1 MSHFSN
7 RFTVHHKASGF
18 VNKIAPTAHIV
29 AKTGFLFSL
38 LLLAPTVVSLLYMDH
53 VFSAFAVTAA
63 ISMSVCALTWL
74 LTMRYNRELRPRDGY
89 TLVFMLWIGFALI
102 ACLPF
107 YIYMPG
113 LGFTNAYFEAISGL
127 TTTGATIITSLDT
140 LAPSLNFWRHMLN
153 WLGGMGIIVLAV
165 AVMPML
171 GVGGT
176 QLFKAE
182 IPGVNKDSKM
192 APRIS
197 ETAKRLWSVYVLFTF
212 VTLLALR
219 LAGMSWFDAVCHAM
233 SAFSLGGFS
242 THDNSISYFNS
253 VPIEIIL
260 SIATILGAINF
271 TNHFNALQ
279 KKSLRYYWRDEE
291 VRVLLFVLLFSIIGI
306 SLYLWWHSFYSLGE
320 AFRYTAFNLISIGL
334 ANGYSDTDFA
344 KWPLIASLWMFFL
357 ANILSNGGSA
367 GGGIKTVRALVLFKF
382 SVREMVLML
391 HPNAVSMVKINGSHI
406 PDRRA
411 LTVMAFVFVYV
422 ITIILFSFALMMSG
436 MDFLS
441 ALTAAI
447 SCITNAGPGLGTVDP
462 ANNFAF
468 LSDLQKWLCI
478 IIMLLGRLEIFTV
491 FILFT
496 PAYWKK

>member
-1 MSHFSN
+1 MNHFHI
-7 RFTVHHKASGF
+7 RFALHHKELGF
-18 VNKIAPTAHIV
+18 INKIAPTAHLV

-38 LLLAPTVVSLLYMDH
+38 LLLIPTIVSLMYMDH
-53 VFSAFAVTAA
+53 VFPAFAFTAG
-63 ISMSVCALTWL
+63 ISIGVCAITWL

-102 ACLPF
+102 ASLPF
-107 YIYMPG
+107 YIYLPG
-113 LGFTNAYFEAISGL
+113 LSFTNAYFEAISGL
-127 TTTGATIITSLDT
+127 TTTGATILTSLDT

-165 AVMPML
+165 AILPML
-171 GVGGT
+171 GAGGT

-182 IPGVNKDSKM
+182 IPGVNKDNKM

-197 ETAKRLWSVYVLFTF
+197 ETAKKLWGVYLLFTLIT
-212 VTLLALR
+212 VLALK
-219 LAGMSWFDAVCHAM
+219 LAGMNWFDAICHAM

-242 THDNSISYFNS
+242 THDNSIAYFNS

-260 SIATILGAINF
+260 CIATLLGAINF
-271 TNHFNALQ
+271 TNHYNALRQ
-279 KKSLRYYWRDEE
+279 KSWRFYWQDEE
-291 VRVLLFVLLFSIIGI
+291 VKVLISVLFFSFIAI
-306 SLYLWWHSFYSLGE
+306 SLYLWWQSYYSFID
-320 AFRYTAFNLISIGL
+320 AFRYTGFNLISIGL
-334 ANGYSDTDFA
+334 ANGYANTDFG

-367 GGGIKTVRALVLFKF
+367 GGGIKTIRAIVLFKF
-382 SVREMVLML
+382 SLREMIMML
-391 HPNAVSMVKINGSHI
+391 HPNAISVVKINGINI

-411 LTVMAFVFVYV
+411 LTVMAFVFVYFT
-422 ITIILFSFALMMSG
+422 TIILFCFALMISG
-436 MDFLS
+436 LDFLS

-447 SCITNAGPGLGTVDP
+447 SSITNTGPGLGAVGP
-462 ANNFAF
+462 SNNFAM
-468 LSDLQKWLCI
+468 LTDIQKWLCI
-478 IIMLLGRLEIFTV
+478 MLMLLGRLEIFTV

>member
-1 MSHFSN
+1 MNHFHI
-7 RFTVHHKASGF
+7 RFALHHKELGF
-18 VNKIAPTAHIV
+18 INKIAPTAHLV

-38 LLLAPTVVSLLYMDH
+38 LLLIPTIVSLMYMDH
-53 VFSAFAVTAA
+53 VFPAFAFTAGISIGACA
-63 ISMSVCALTWL
+63 ITWL

-107 YIYMPG
+107 YIYLPG
-113 LGFTNAYFEAISGL
+113 LSFTNAYFEAISGL
-127 TTTGATIITSLDT
+127 TTTGATILTSLDT

-165 AVMPML
+165 AILPML
-171 GVGGT
+171 GAGGT

-182 IPGVNKDSKM
+182 IPGVNKDNKM

-197 ETAKRLWSVYVLFTF
+197 ETAKKLWGVYLLFTLIT
-212 VTLLALR
+212 VLALK
-219 LAGMSWFDAVCHAM
+219 LAGMNWFDAICHAM

-242 THDNSISYFNS
+242 THDNSIAYFNS

-260 SIATILGAINF
+260 CFATLLGAINF
-271 TNHFNALQ
+271 TNHYNALRQ
-279 KKSLRYYWRDEE
+279 KSWRFYWQDEE
-291 VRVLLFVLLFSIIGI
+291 VKVLISVLFFSFIAI
-306 SLYLWWHSFYSLGE
+306 SLYLWWQSYYSFID
-320 AFRYTAFNLISIGL
+320 AFRYTGFNLISIGL
-334 ANGYSDTDFA
+334 ANGYANTDFG
-344 KWPLIASLWMFFL
+344 KWPLIGSLWMFFL

-367 GGGIKTVRALVLFKF
+367 GGGIKTIRAIVLFKF
-382 SVREMVLML
+382 SLREMIMML
-391 HPNAVSMVKINGSHI
+391 HPNAISVVKINGINI

-411 LTVMAFVFVYV
+411 LTVMAFVFVYFT
-422 ITIILFSFALMMSG
+422 TIILFCFALMISG
-436 MDFLS
+436 LDFLS

-447 SCITNAGPGLGTVDP
+447 SSITNTGPGLGAVGP
-462 ANNFAF
+462 SNNFAM
-468 LSDLQKWLCI
+468 LTDIQKWLCI
-478 IIMLLGRLEIFTV
+478 MLMLLGRLEIFTV

>member
-1 MSHFSN
+1 MNHFHI
-7 RFTVHHKASGF
+7 RFALHHKELGF
-18 VNKIAPTAHIV
+18 INKIAPTAHLV

-38 LLLAPTVVSLLYMDH
+38 LLLIPTIVSLMYMDH
-53 VFSAFAVTAA
+53 VFPAFAFTAG
-63 ISMSVCALTWL
+63 ISIGVCAITWL

-107 YIYMPG
+107 YIYLPG
-113 LGFTNAYFEAISGL
+113 LSFTNAYFEDISGL
-127 TTTGATIITSLDT
+127 TTTGATILTSLDT

-165 AVMPML
+165 AILPML
-171 GVGGT
+171 GAGGT

-182 IPGVNKDSKM
+182 IPGVNKDNKM

-197 ETAKRLWSVYVLFTF
+197 ETAKKLWGVYLLFTLIT
-212 VTLLALR
+212 VLALK
-219 LAGMSWFDAVCHAM
+219 LAGMNWFDAICHAM

-242 THDNSISYFNS
+242 THDNSIAYFNS

-260 SIATILGAINF
+260 SIATLLGAINF
-271 TNHFNALQ
+271 TNHYNALRQ
-279 KKSLRYYWRDEE
+279 KSWRFYWQDEE
-291 VRVLLFVLLFSIIGI
+291 VKVLISVLFFSFIAI
-306 SLYLWWHSFYSLGE
+306 SLYLWWQSYYSFID
-320 AFRYTAFNLISIGL
+320 AFRYTGFNLISIGL
-334 ANGYSDTDFA
+334 ANGYANTDFG

-357 ANILSNGGSA
+357 AHLLSNGGNA
-367 GGGIKTVRALVLFKF
+367 GVGIKTIRAIVLFKF
-382 SVREMVLML
+382 SLREMIMML
-391 HPNAVSMVKINGSHI
+391 HPNAISVVKINGNNI

-411 LTVMAFVFVYV
+411 LTVMAFVFVYFT
-422 ITIILFSFALMMSG
+422 TIILFCFALMISG
-436 MDFLS
+436 LDFLS

-447 SCITNAGPGLGTVDP
+447 SSITNTGPGLGAVGP
-462 ANNFAF
+462 SNNFAM
-468 LSDLQKWLCI
+468 LTDIQKWLCI
-478 IIMLLGRLEIFTV
+478 TLMLLGRLEIFTV

>member
-1 MSHFSN
+1 MNHFHI
-7 RFTVHHKASGF
+7 RFALHHKELGF
-18 VNKIAPTAHIV
+18 INKIAPTAHLV

-38 LLLAPTVVSLLYMDH
+38 LLLIPTIVSLMYMDH
-53 VFSAFAVTAA
+53 VFPAFAFTAG
-63 ISMSVCALTWL
+63 ISIGVCAITWL

-102 ACLPF
+102 ASLPF
-107 YIYMPG
+107 YIYLPG
-113 LGFTNAYFEAISGL
+113 LSFTNAYFEAISGL
-127 TTTGATIITSLDT
+127 TTTGATILTSLDT

-165 AVMPML
+165 AILPML
-171 GVGGT
+171 GAGGT

-182 IPGVNKDSKM
+182 IPGVNKDNKM

-197 ETAKRLWSVYVLFTF
+197 ETAKKLWGVYLLFTLIT
-212 VTLLALR
+212 VLALK
-219 LAGMSWFDAVCHAM
+219 LAGMNWFDAICHAM

-242 THDNSISYFNS
+242 THDNSIAYFNS

-260 SIATILGAINF
+260 SIATLLGAINF
-271 TNHFNALQ
+271 TNHYNALRQ
-279 KKSLRYYWRDEE
+279 KSWRFYWQDEE
-291 VRVLLFVLLFSIIGI
+291 VKVLISVLFFSFIAI
-306 SLYLWWHSFYSLGE
+306 SLYLWWQSYYSFID
-320 AFRYTAFNLISIGL
+320 AFRYTGFNLISIGL
-334 ANGYSDTDFA
+334 ANGYANTDFG

-367 GGGIKTVRALVLFKF
+367 GGGIKTIRAIVLFKF
-382 SVREMVLML
+382 SLREMIMML
-391 HPNAVSMVKINGSHI
+391 HPNAISVVKINGINI

-411 LTVMAFVFVYV
+411 LTVMAFVFVYFT
-422 ITIILFSFALMMSG
+422 TIILFCFALMISG
-436 MDFLS
+436 LDFLS

-447 SCITNAGPGLGTVDP
+447 SSITNTGPGLGAVGP
-462 ANNFAF
+462 SNNFAM
-468 LSDLQKWLCI
+468 LTDIQKWLCI
-478 IIMLLGRLEIFTV
+478 MLMLLGRLEIFTV